1 MKTAWEILEEKDDA
15 MFSVSPQTTIFD
27 ALKIMVE
34 KNIGAILIKDEDK
47 IVGIWTERDLM
58 RNVTI
63 PEFDLKSAKIS
74 DYMTKE
80 LMATPYTATAYN
92 LKDIFLG
99 KRLRHLLIEKDGK
112 YIGLLSAGD
121 VMRASLQ
128 EKDQELSGLNAIMNW
143 DYYENWKWRKKK

>member
-1 MKTAWEILEEKDDA
+1 MKTAWEILQEKGDT
-15 MFSVSPQTTIFD
+15 MFSVTPDTTIFD
-27 ALKIMVE
+27 ALQTMVE
-34 KNIGAILIKDEDK
+34 KNIGAILIKEGDK

-58 RNVTI
+58 RNVAK
-63 PEFDLKSAKIS
+63 PDFDPKSARIV
-74 DYMTKE
+74 DHMTRN
-80 LMATPYTATAYN
+80 LMSAPFTATVYN

-128 EKDQELSGLNAIMNW
+128 EKDQELHSLNAIMNW
-143 DYYENWKWRKKK
+143 DYYENWKWRKKN